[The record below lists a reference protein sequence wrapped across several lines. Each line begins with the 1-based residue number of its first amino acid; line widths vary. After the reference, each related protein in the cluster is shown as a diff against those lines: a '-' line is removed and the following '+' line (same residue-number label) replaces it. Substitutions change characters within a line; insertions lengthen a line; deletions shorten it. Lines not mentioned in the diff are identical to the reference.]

1 MKTWS
6 AKEGEIKPSWFV
18 VDADG
23 KSLGR
28 LSTEIA
34 TVLRGKHR
42 PTFTPHMDTGDFV
55 VVINADKVTMTG
67 NKWDDMK
74 YYRRSRWFGSL
85 KETTAREM
93 LEKDPAFIVQ
103 DSVRGMLP
111 KNRLGRKIIKKLKV
125 YAGPTHP
132 HDAQRPEALEI
143 KTFQSGDKK

>member
-6 AKEGEIKPSWFV
+6 AKEGEINPNWYV
-18 VDADG
+18 VDAEG
-23 KSLGR
+23 KNLGR
-28 LSTEIA
+28 LSTQIA

-55 VVINADKVTMTG
+55 VVINADKITMTG

-93 LEKDPAFIVQ
+93 LDKDPSFIIK

-125 YAGPTHP
+125 YAGPNHP
-132 HDAQRPEALEI
+132 HDAQRPEAL
-143 KTFQSGDKK
+143 KVN

>member
-6 AKEGEIKPSWFV
+6 AKEGEINPNWYV
-18 VDADG
+18 VDAEG
-23 KSLGR
+23 KNLGR
-28 LSTEIA
+28 LSTQIA

-55 VVINADKVTMTG
+55 VVINADKITMTG

-93 LEKDPAFIVQ
+93 LDKDPSFIIR

-125 YAGPTHP
+125 YAGPNHP
-132 HDAQRPEALEI
+132 HDAQRPEAL
-143 KTFQSGDKK
+143 KVN

>member
-23 KSLGR
+23 KRLGR